1 MSRHLIRKN
10 DIVIA
15 YGYDDMMGPM
25 LGGYFFQVFDKT
37 KETEENEEGVVVNE
51 GFVKGIS
58 RNRMVELMTEWG
70 ITNKK
75 HLKSIALDL
84 PI

>member
-15 YGYDDMMGPM
+15 YGYDDMMP
-25 LGGYFFQVFDKT
+25 LHGGYFFQVFDKT
-37 KETEENEEGVVVNE
+37 KETEDNEEGIVVNE
-51 GFVKGIS
+51 GFVRGIS
-58 RNRMVELMTEWG
+58 RNRMAELMTEWEVS
-70 ITNKK
+70 NKR
-75 HLKSIALDL
+75 HLKAVALDL